1 MEVSRGVIKR
11 RSSAH
16 WKETA
21 GKTLLDALRVT
32 ESVEHCD
39 GTFVRL
45 TLTDGF
51 GGRTC
56 AARFSV
62 NLDLARTG
70 NGLTF
75 TKTAWET

>member
-1 MEVSRGVIKR
+1 MGVSQGAMRR
-11 RSSAH
+11 RSSAY

-21 GKTLLDALRVT
+21 GKTLLGALRVM

-39 GTFVRL
+39 GIFVRL
-45 TLTDGF
+45 TLTDGL

-56 AARFSV
+56 AAQFSV
-62 NLDLARTG
+62 NQDPARTG